1 MGAIYFIF
9 IFRVFFKHKRRASD
23 AGSRSKGQGLTA
35 KPQTASRVPVDS
47 GRFHE
52 PPEALAV
59 AD

>member
-9 IFRVFFKHKRRASD
+9 IFRVFFKHKRRAS
-23 AGSRSKGQGLTA
+23 AGSSSKGQGLTA
-35 KPQTASRVPVDS
+35 KPQAASRVPVDS